1 MFKYKLSIGA
11 IFKNES
17 HSIRE
22 WIRHYVLHGVEHF
35 YLINDNSTDNFMEQI
50 KEYVDLNIITL
61 FNVDEPYYLGRQR
74 NLYNR
79 HILPISKETH
89 WMLMVDLDEY
99 VWSKLDVNLVNVL
112 KSCEDLAQIQICET
126 AFGSNG
132 YIAQPE
138 FIVKSFTKR
147 KIDNKSGILKYFINN
162 VYDFAS
168 LNIHHA
174 DFVNKELLH
183 DSTFIRLIDSDY
195 FRMNHYRCQSQ
206 EFWYNIKCTRGDA
219 DNYGVR
225 TYEDFIYYDVNEIE
239 ELELYNQNKIL
250 YETLN

>member
-11 IFKNES
+11 MFKNES

-22 WIRHYVLHGVEHF
+22 WIRHYIHHGVEHF
-35 YLINDNSTDNFMEQI
+35 YLINDNSTDNFMDQI
-50 KEYVDLNIITL
+50 KEYIDLNLITL
-61 FNVDEPYYLGRQR
+61 FNIVEPYYFGRQK
-74 NLYNR
+74 NLYNKY
-79 HILPISKETH
+79 ILPLAKETH
-89 WMLMVDLDEY
+89 WLLMIDLDEY
-99 VWSKLDVNLVNVL
+99 VWSKRDVNLVNVL
-112 KSCEDLAQIQICET
+112 ISVEYLAQIQVCET

-132 YIAQPE
+132 YIEQPE

-168 LNIHHA
+168 LNIHNA
-174 DFVNKELLH
+174 EFVNKELL
-183 DSTFIRLIDSDY
+183 DISTFICLIDSDY

-206 EFWYNIKCTRGDA
+206 EFWNNIKCTRGDA
-219 DNYGVR
+219 DDYRVR
-225 TYEDFIYYDVNEIE
+225 SAEDFVHYDVNELE

-250 YETLN
+250 YET